1 MKRKIAFYLFGILFI
16 CAGFSVIAETP
27 VIALDDTSEQH
38 AENIINIL
46 KASGLKKS
54 FEQIRTE
61 SAYLSFA
68 QKEQLFSLYKNKPLA
83 PFLLNGLIGFG
94 VGSFIQNDY
103 LSGGL
108 CLTADIASFGL
119 GIAGLIAW
127 QKEFYSM
134 ANIYSMANKAEQSV
148 SGLLGMLFSGAK
160 AFPFL
165 IAGGIL
171 SIASRAYG
179 MVSPWVYGALYNK
192 RLEQALRIGEA
203 RLSLTPLVM
212 PDASCGLALRLEF

>member
-1 MKRKIAFYLFGILFI
+1 MKRKIAFSLFGILFI
-16 CAGFSVIAETP
+16 CVGFSVIAETP

-38 AENIINIL
+38 AENITNIL

-94 VGSFIQNDY
+94 VGSFIQKDY

-119 GIAGLIAW
+119 GIAGLILW

-134 ANIYSMANKAEQSV
+134 ANEAKQSV

-160 AFPFL
+160 AMPFL
-165 IAGGIL
+165 IADGIL
-171 SIASRAYG
+171 SIVSRAYG
-179 MVSPWVYGALYNK
+179 MIAPWVYGTLYNK

-203 RLSLTPLVM
+203 RLSFAPLVM

>member
-1 MKRKIAFYLFGILFI
+1 MKRKIAFSLFGILFI

-27 VIALDDTSEQH
+27 VMALDDTSEQH
-38 AENIINIL
+38 AENITNIL

-68 QKEQLFSLYKNKPLA
+68 QKEQLFSLHKNKPLA

-94 VGSFIQNDY
+94 VGSFIQKDY

-134 ANIYSMANKAEQSV
+134 ANKAEQSADELL

-160 AFPFL
+160 AMPFL

-203 RLSLTPLVM
+203 RLSLAPLVM

>member
-1 MKRKIAFYLFGILFI
+1 MKRKIAFSLFGILFI
-16 CAGFSVIAETP
+16 CAGFSVNAETP

-38 AENIINIL
+38 AENITNIL

-61 SAYLSFA
+61 SAYLSFT
-68 QKEQLFSLYKNKPLA
+68 QKELLFSLYKNKPLA
-83 PFLLNGLIGFG
+83 PFLLNGLIGLG

-134 ANIYSMANKAEQSV
+134 AYKAEQSADA
-148 SGLLGMLFSGAK
+148 LFGMVFSIEK
-160 AFPFL
+160 VFPFL
-165 IAGGIL
+165 IAGGVL
-171 SIASRAYG
+171 SIASRVYG

-203 RLSLTPLVM
+203 RLSLAPLVM

>member
-1 MKRKIAFYLFGILFI
+1 MKRKIAFCLFGILFI
-16 CAGFSVIAETP
+16 CVGFSVIAEIP

-38 AENIINIL
+38 AENITNIL

-68 QKEQLFSLYKNKPLA
+68 QKEQLFSLHKNKPLA

-94 VGSFIQNDY
+94 VGSFIQKDY

-127 QKEFYSM
+127 QKEF
-134 ANIYSMANKAEQSV
+134 YSMANKAEQSV

-203 RLSLTPLVM
+203 RLSLAPLVM
-212 PDASCGLALRLEF
+212 SDASCGLALRLEF

>member
-1 MKRKIAFYLFGILFI
+1 MKRKIAFCLFGILFI

-27 VIALDDTSEQH
+27 VMSLGDTSEQH
-38 AENIINIL
+38 AENITNIL

-61 SAYLSFA
+61 SAYLSFD
-68 QKEQLFSLYKNKPLA
+68 QKEQIFSLYKSDPLA
-83 PFLLNGLIGFG
+83 PFLLNWLIGFG
-94 VGSFIQNDY
+94 VGSFIQKDY

-119 GIAGLIAW
+119 GIAGLILW

-134 ANIYSMANKAEQSV
+134 ANEAKQNAG
-148 SGLLGMLFSGAK
+148 GLLGMLFSGAK
-160 AFPFL
+160 AMPFL
-165 IAGGIL
+165 IADGIL
-171 SIASRAYG
+171 SIASRVYG
-179 MVSPWVYGALYNK
+179 MIAPWVHGTLYNK

-203 RLSLTPLVM
+203 RLSVAPLVM

>member
-1 MKRKIAFYLFGILFI
+1 MKRKIAFCLFGILFI

-27 VIALDDTSEQH
+27 VMSLDDTSEQH
-38 AENIINIL
+38 AENITNIL

-61 SAYLSFA
+61 SAYL
-68 QKEQLFSLYKNKPLA
+68 
-83 PFLLNGLIGFG
+83 
-94 VGSFIQNDY
+94 
-103 LSGGL
+103 
-108 CLTADIASFGL
+108 
-119 GIAGLIAW
+119 
-127 QKEFYSM
+127 
-134 ANIYSMANKAEQSV
+134 MANKAEQSAD
-148 SGLLGMLFSGAK
+148 GLWGMLFSVAK

-203 RLSLTPLVM
+203 RLSLAPLVM

>member
-1 MKRKIAFYLFGILFI
+1 MKRKIAFCLFGILFI
-16 CAGFSVIAETP
+16 CVGFSVIAETP
-27 VIALDDTSEQH
+27 VMALDDTSEQH
-38 AENIINIL
+38 AENITNIL

-134 ANIYSMANKAEQSV
+134 ANKAEQSAG
-148 SGLLGMLFSGAK
+148 GLLGMLFSGAK

-179 MVSPWVYGALYNK
+179 MVSSWVYGALYNK

-203 RLSLTPLVM
+203 RLSLAPLVM
-212 PDASCGLALRLEF
+212 PDASCGFALRLEF